1 MEEYRAPYLILREGR
16 TRAIAALER
25 QNYGVARDLLL
36 AAQQNAEEAYIQ
48 TELEAGEDQ
57 A

>member
-1 MEEYRAPYLILREGR
+1 MEEYRAPYLILWEGC

-48 TELEAGEDQ
+48 TELEAGKDQ